1 MNLGAMGG
9 SQHLPREYQIMFVG
23 GVYEL
28 VWPSDKPLFR
38 EDNKREEELVDFD
51 FFVGFC
57 ASR

>member
-1 MNLGAMGG
+1 MGG

-38 EDNKREEELVDFD
+38 EDNKRQEELVDFG